1 MAGKAGRSAD
11 DAARMPLGEHIRE
24 LRNRLM
30 KAALAVLVGAVIGF
44 IFRGHILH
52 TLEGPVCNINGLH
65 GVGRANPQCPD
76 GALVFSGAT
85 AQVSLSFKIA
95 MYVGI
100 VIGSPV
106 WLYQVWAFLAP
117 GLYKKEKRYSLAFIG
132 AAVPLFC
139 AGVVVCYFLF
149 PIIMQVLLTFLNG
162 AGAST
167 LLDASQYM
175 TFCLQMMTVFGVSFV
190 LPLVLVLFN
199 FIGILSSQAMR
210 KHWRV
215 IVLAIFIFGAV
226 AVPTGDP
233 FGMSA
238 LALPICV
245 LYFGAV
251 GVSELNDR
259 RRARKRAAMP
269 GAGLSPDEATDL
281 DLTPAPIEQAES
293 LEDIL

>member
-1 MAGKAGRSAD
+1 VAGKAGRSAD

-30 KAALAVLVGAVIGF
+30 KAALAVLVGAVVGF
-44 IFRGHILH
+44 VFRSHILH
-52 TLEGPVCNINGLH
+52 TLENPVCNIAGLS
-65 GVGRANPQCPD
+65 GVGQKNAQCPD

-85 AQVSLSFKIA
+85 AQVNLSFKIA
-95 MYVGI
+95 MYCGV

-106 WLYQVWAFLAP
+106 WLYQIWAFLAP
-117 GLYKKEKRYSLAFIG
+117 GLYKKEKKYSLSFIG

-139 AGVVVCYFLF
+139 SGVVVCYFLF
-149 PIIMQVLLTFLNG
+149 PVIMKVLLTFLNG

-167 LLDASQYM
+167 MLDASQYM
-175 TFCLQMMTVFGVSFV
+175 TFCLQMMMVFGVAFV

-199 FIGILSSQAMR
+199 FIGILSSKAMR
-210 KHWRV
+210 KHWRI
-215 IVLAIFIFGAV
+215 IVLAIFVFGAV

-245 LYFGAV
+245 LYFAAV

-259 RRARKRAAMP
+259 RRARRRASMP
-269 GAGLSPDEATDL
+269 GADLSPDEATDL
-281 DLTPAPIEQAES
+281 DLTPAPIERAES

>member
-1 MAGKAGRSAD
+1 
-11 DAARMPLGEHIRE
+11 MPLVEHIRE

-30 KAALAVLVGAVIGF
+30 KAALAIIIGAALGFVFRNQVLHA
-44 IFRGHILH
+44 
-52 TLEGPVCNINGLH
+52 LETPVCSISGVH
-65 GVGRANPQCPD
+65 GVGQKTRACPN
-76 GALVFSGAT
+76 GAIVYQGPT

-100 VIGSPV
+100 VVGSPV

-117 GLYKKEKRYSLAFIG
+117 GLYKKEKKYSLSFIG
-132 AAVPLFC
+132 AAVPLFA
-139 AGVVVCYFLF
+139 AGVVVCYYLF
-149 PIIMQVLLTFLNG
+149 PVIMQVLLTFLSG
-162 AGAST
+162 AGGST

-175 TFCLQMMTVFGVSFV
+175 TFILQMMMVFGVSFV

-199 FIGILSSQAMR
+199 FIGILSSKAMR
-210 KHWRV
+210 KHWRI
-215 IVLAIFIFGAV
+215 IVLVIFIFGAI

-238 LALPICV
+238 LAIPICV
-245 LYFGAV
+245 LYFAAV

-259 RRARKRAAMP
+259 RRARRRAAMP
-269 GAGLSPDEATDL
+269 GANLSPDEATDL
-281 DLTPAPIEQAES
+281 DLRPAPVEEASS